1 MNCYWKTYVIL
12 MIMLIMLSRGK
23 KRNNE
28 EKNKRGNEAGDA
40 DMITIWML
48 AIKLNSIQK
57 KKDETNEQGN
67 KKIEIQTS
75 IFQTYV
81 I

>member
-1 MNCYWKTYVIL
+1 
-12 MIMLIMLSRGK
+12 
-23 KRNNE
+23 
-28 EKNKRGNEAGDA
+28 
-40 DMITIWML
+40 MITIWML